1 MFSKQENISN
11 GVIFNK
17 KHTHTG
23 ILKVLFLLYIFL
35 CVVVE
40 QLFYKLLVTVDMAMC
55 AVHVRS
61 SHCLFQFSQPG
72 RDLLIKF
79 RG

>member
-1 MFSKQENISN
+1 MVSSLTKKNTLTHRDSESTLSI
-11 GVIFNK
+11 IFF
-17 KHTHTG
+17 
-23 ILKVLFLLYIFL
+23 V

-40 QLFYKLLVTVDMAMC
+40 QLLYKLLVTVDMAMC